1 MADRATRFLQAFNQ
15 IEQELRSRVERR
27 ENDPKHLSFPMLLE
41 RSPELTDRQVDR
53 LKSYADLRNSIV
65 HNPRDTAEEVIADP
79 RESAVQ
85 WLEKQVEIILDP
97 PLVMAALDLRRP
109 TVLSSGDDLGAFLQI
124 VREKEYSQVPVQDA
138 DGTLHLITTNSV
150 TRWLAGEYVAGTGA
164 AIETVALSEI
174 HRFSEDCD
182 ELVLRPR
189 NLQAA
194 EAVRIF
200 AGQEGRNAP
209 AAIVITEHGKN
220 HQTPLGLCSQSDVAR
235 LLHALAV

>member
-1 MADRATRFLQAFNQ
+1 MNDRAARFLQAFTT
-15 IEQELRSRVERR
+15 IEQELRSRVDRHEH
-27 ENDPKHLSFPMLLE
+27 DPKHLPFPALLD
-41 RSPELTDRQVDR
+41 RSSDLTDRQRER
-53 LKSYADLRNSIV
+53 LRSYAELRNAIV
-65 HNPRDTAEEVIADP
+65 HNPRDTADEVIADP
-79 RESAVQ
+79 RESAVH
-85 WLEKQVEIILDP
+85 WLEKQVEVILDP
-97 PLVMAALDLRRP
+97 PLVMEVLGPRKP
-109 TVLSSGDDLGAFLQI
+109 TVLHSGDDLGAFLQI
-124 VREKEYSQVPVQDA
+124 VREKEYSQVPVQDD
-138 DGTLHLITTNSV
+138 DGTLHLITTNTV

-164 AIETVALSEI
+164 AIETVKLSEI
-174 HRFSEDCD
+174 HRFAEDCD

-189 NLQAA
+189 NLQVS